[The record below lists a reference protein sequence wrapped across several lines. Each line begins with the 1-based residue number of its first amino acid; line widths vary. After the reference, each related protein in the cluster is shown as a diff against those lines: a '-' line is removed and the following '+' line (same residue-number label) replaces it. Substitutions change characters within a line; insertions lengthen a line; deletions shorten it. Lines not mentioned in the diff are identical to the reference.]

1 MDQEN
6 YQQLVKIVRN
16 INEKNANT
24 ELDCLKLLFK
34 KKEIKKDAKY

>member
-1 MDQEN
+1 MDQEK
-6 YQQLVKIVRN
+6 YQQSIKIIRN

>member
-6 YQQLVKIVRN
+6 YRQLVKIVRD

>member
-1 MDQEN
+1 MDQEK
-6 YQQLVKIVRN
+6 YQQSIN

-34 KKEIKKDAKY
+34 KKEIKNDAKY